1 MAEGSISFF
10 EPIRVDGFLYLGL
23 TKKPVESEEYDW
35 LRHQKKYLGYLR
47 DSAKGERII
56 LCAKEKELVCTI
68 SDGHE
73 KTLTVIAVNPLDF
86 RTHSALLRHGIQIE
100 VEETVVNVR
109 LKNGGSRNGLYT
121 DQRHIEWPEK
131 ASDGTAIRFE
141 NYWIRDAVS
150 HTAELL
156 KELHERMSMAS
167 ETEGDEDAEESY
179 TPHQSLEKM
188 LSLAERYSYYEH
200 EIAERAWQKPENMLD
215 YTRIEPL
222 AYDRRDRTA
231 YSFFFPARQDFE
243 ERSFASRQQVEVYDD
258 NVAEQPSHTA
268 EVITLVKGEEENRI
282 DLLFKEQVGI
292 DDFSPTGGNIRLCS
306 STVVRDV
313 QQDAVRKL
321 RSGGADCPARYMDA
335 VFGTHQL
342 LGFDAPDLRAL
353 EAELQSRGLR
363 PAQIQAVMDGIR
375 SRDIYL
381 VMGPPGTGK
390 TTVITE
396 WVKHFVRAKKCVLIS
411 SQNNKAVDNVLVKL
425 KKEQDINMIRIGSE
439 EKVEQAVHPYLF
451 EHKVEETRRRIE
463 EQSAENIARLQPIEE
478 QWRELQGRLDALS
491 VDVKSMD
498 VLLQKV
504 WRELLPPLR
513 ASGEQMA
520 NAYVAHRAAAA
531 DAAEKRADVRRR
543 YERIAGY
550 ATEGLAGLWGRLRRM
565 IDQYPMRRAV
575 RAYDLAR
582 AEELASCS
590 AYNAARRSYEQQYRQ
605 VYENEF
611 IDLVLRKRYCQPI
624 FDGLRAEVEEARPGS
639 DIPWTFFVMDY
650 PQEMTREGVESY
662 AAFVTGE
669 LHRLSRCSRISR
681 SGAGRMRRIRTT
693 RSGI

>member
-231 YSFFFPARQDFE
+231 YSFFFPERQDFE

-268 EVITLVKGEEENRI
+268 EVITLVKGGGGEPHR
-282 DLLFKEQVGI
+282 
-292 DDFSPTGGNIRLCS
+292 SPL
-306 STVVRDV
+306 
-313 QQDAVRKL
+313 Q
-321 RSGGADCPARYMDA
+321 GAGR
-335 VFGTHQL
+335 H
-342 LGFDAPDLRAL
+342 R
-353 EAELQSRGLR
+353 
-363 PAQIQAVMDGIR
+363 
-375 SRDIYL
+375 
-381 VMGPPGTGK
+381 
-390 TTVITE
+390 
-396 WVKHFVRAKKCVLIS
+396 
-411 SQNNKAVDNVLVKL
+411 
-425 KKEQDINMIRIGSE
+425 
-439 EKVEQAVHPYLF
+439 
-451 EHKVEETRRRIE
+451 
-463 EQSAENIARLQPIEE
+463 RLQPHG
-478 QWRELQGRLDALS
+478 REYPSLQLHGR
-491 VDVKSMD
+491 
-498 VLLQKV
+498 
-504 WRELLPPLR
+504 
-513 ASGEQMA
+513 
-520 NAYVAHRAAAA
+520 
-531 DAAEKRADVRRR
+531 
-543 YERIAGY
+543 
-550 ATEGLAGLWGRLRRM
+550 
-565 IDQYPMRRAV
+565 
-575 RAYDLAR
+575 AR
-582 AEELASCS
+582 CA
-590 AYNAARRSYEQQYRQ
+590 
-605 VYENEF
+605 
-611 IDLVLRKRYCQPI
+611 
-624 FDGLRAEVEEARPGS
+624 
-639 DIPWTFFVMDY
+639 
-650 PQEMTREGVESY
+650 
-662 AAFVTGE
+662 
-669 LHRLSRCSRISR
+669 
-681 SGAGRMRRIRTT
+681 AGRRPQAPQQRGGLPCAIHGRCV
-693 RSGI
+693 RHA